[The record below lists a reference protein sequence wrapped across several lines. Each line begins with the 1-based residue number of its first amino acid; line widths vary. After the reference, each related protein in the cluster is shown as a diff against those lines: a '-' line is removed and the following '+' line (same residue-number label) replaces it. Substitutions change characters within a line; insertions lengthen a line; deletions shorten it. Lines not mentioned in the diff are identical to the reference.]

1 MHLQVVCPELPPF
14 PDVPPPEQVSRSWHS
29 PRCWVDVFTLI
40 KLYSHNLCTL
50 IYYVILNKVFISF
63 FIKNLNEKKR
73 VLCKTPRI
81 WRKYFYILQ
90 EITFGTRISTWLMG
104 TDKRC
109 SRSWINCCLA
119 LEGCVC
125 VCVCV
130 CGERRQK
137 AGKALREV
145 LPFS

>member
-1 MHLQVVCPELPPF
+1 M
-14 PDVPPPEQVSRSWHS
+14 
-29 PRCWVDVFTLI
+29 
-40 KLYSHNLCTL
+40 
-50 IYYVILNKVFISF
+50 
-63 FIKNLNEKKR
+63 
-73 VLCKTPRI
+73 CKTPRI

-109 SRSWINCCLA
+109 SRSWINCSVWHWK
-119 LEGCVC
+119 GVCVC

-130 CGERRQK
+130 RVCVERRQK
-137 AGKALREV
+137 AGKALRDV